1 MQRKRE
7 CPRTGS
13 VVILG
18 SMQTLRPALVPLL
31 ALLSLLLFPLRVQA
45 AKMHF
50 VSLGA
55 VRKVPY
61 TPPEATADNRS
72 EEATTLR
79 IRPLMVDDKAREWTV
94 GDLHEVT
101 DRTFVIR
108 RALRINDALPGEASR
123 WSWQP
128 GPWLQVDRTSGHITP
143 LHLPDFDPQVSEV
156 TWFRDYAAYC
166 GLVPTLKGGV
176 VAMVVELGTRKPV
189 AQRVLASWPLDKPL
203 HPICVPAQWQRMP
216 MRATLRLSGGEPVT
230 FDVAGTSSLVEEGET
245 EED

>member
-1 MQRKRE
+1 
-7 CPRTGS
+7 
-13 VVILG
+13 
-18 SMQTLRPALVPLL
+18 MQTFRPVPVPLL
-31 ALLSLLLFPLRVQA
+31 ALLLFVLFPFRARA

-61 TPPEATADNRS
+61 TPPEATPDNKS

-79 IRPLMVDDKAREWTV
+79 IRPLIVDDKPREWTV
-94 GDLHEVT
+94 GELHEVT

-108 RALRINDALPGEASR
+108 RALRINDSLPGEAAR
-123 WSWQP
+123 WTWQP
-128 GPWLQVDRTSGHITP
+128 GPWLQVDRNSGHITP
-143 LHLPDFDPQVSEV
+143 LHLPDFDPQISEV
-156 TWFRDYAAYC
+156 VWFRDYAAYC

-176 VAMVVELGTRKPV
+176 MAIVVELGTHKPV
-189 AQRVLASWPLDKPL
+189 GQRVLANWPLDKPL
-203 HPICVPAQWQRMP
+203 HPVCAAAQWQRMP
-216 MRATLRLSGGEPVT
+216 MRATLCLTGGEPVT